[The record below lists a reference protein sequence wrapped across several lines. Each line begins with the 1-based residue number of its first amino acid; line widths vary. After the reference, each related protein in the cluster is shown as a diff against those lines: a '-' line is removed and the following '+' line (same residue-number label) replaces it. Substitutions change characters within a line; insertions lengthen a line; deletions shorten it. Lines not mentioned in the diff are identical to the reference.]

1 MLSFAEEILLLLLD
15 DKDGTF
21 IPIPDWS
28 MKCALAGA
36 VLMDLA
42 LRDRIDT
49 DLEKLMVVDKAPTG
63 DSILDPVLA
72 KIAAAPEQND
82 AKYWVQAI
90 AADGDDIRDA
100 ALRRLMELGV
110 LKEQDK
116 RFLWVFESRRYP
128 MIDGRAEREVKL
140 RIMGVLLSDEIP
152 EPRDIAIICLVDAC
166 NIFDELLSE
175 RELETV
181 RPRIEQVRKMDLIGQ
196 AMSNAVWEIQ
206 ASIALA
212 AQPTF

>member
-1 MLSFAEEILLLLLD
+1 MLSFAEEILLLLLH
-15 DKDGTF
+15 DKDGVF
-21 IPIPDWS
+21 VPIPDWS

-49 DLEKLMVVDKAPTG
+49 DLEKLMVVDPTPTG

-72 KIAAAPEQND
+72 TIAGASEQYD

-90 AADGDDIRDA
+90 GADGDKIRDA
-100 ALRRLMELGV
+100 ALARLIAHGV

-116 RFLWVFESRRYP
+116 RFLWVFETRRYP

-166 NIFDELLSE
+166 NVFDELLSD

>member
-15 DKDGTF
+15 DKNGTF
-21 IPIPDWS
+21 VPIPDWS

-49 DLEKLMVVDKAPTG
+49 DLEKLMVVDKTPTG

-72 KIAAAPEQND
+72 TIAGASEQYD

-90 AADGDDIRDA
+90 AADGDKIRDA
-100 ALRRLMELGV
+100 ALGRLIALGV

-140 RIMGVLLSDEIP
+140 RIMGVLLSEEIP

-166 NIFDELLSE
+166 NVFDELLSE